1 MTQLPFSLAK
11 GYRQFRINNFAMNP
25 RLYGQLA
32 EGGQKPEV
40 MIVACCDSRVP
51 PEVIF
56 NAEPGELFVVRN
68 VANLVPPYETGGTYH
83 GVSAALEFAMLG
95 LKVPHVIVM
104 GHSGCG
110 GVGAYLEENYVE
122 DAAGQ
127 FIRNWMGLLGE
138 SRAEVLERLAGH
150 SRTEIRTALE
160 QTAVRASL
168 ANLRTFP
175 CVQALEAKGRVSLHG
190 AYFDIASGGL
200 SLLDPGSGNFEI
212 V

>member
-1 MTQLPFSLAK
+1 MTSLPFSLAK
-11 GYRQFRINNFAMNP
+11 GYRQFRVNNFALN
-25 RLYGQLA
+25 RKHFDQLA
-32 EGGQKPEV
+32 ESGQNPEV
-40 MIVACCDSRVP
+40 MIVSCCDSRVA

-68 VANLVPPYETGGTYH
+68 IANLVPPYETSGTYH

-110 GVGAYLEENYVE
+110 GVRAYLEDSYVE

-127 FIRNWMGLLGE
+127 FIRNWMSLLGK
-138 SRAEVLERLAGH
+138 SRAEVLASMQGRPM
-150 SRTEIRTALE
+150 RDIRTALE
-160 QTAVRASL
+160 HSAVSVSL

-175 CVQALEAKGRVSLHG
+175 CVQQLEAKGRVTLHG
-190 AYFDIASGGL
+190 AYFDIGTGGL
-200 SLLDPGSGNFEI
+200 SLLDRDTGKFET